1 MARALRASRCALVFV
16 ALAVAVHAG
25 AVAARAGEPATRL
38 VWNAPG
44 ANVLGAP
51 TPDGRLVT
59 CVDPTSG
66 DLAVLETATGK
77 LRRLT
82 ARPPDAVKEFAYFSV
97 PSRDGSRAAYAWFNE
112 AGFYDLRVVPITP
125 VSPFPG
131 APSAALPAAPM
142 APSGA
147 TPPATL
153 AAAPAAGPSAEPR
166 ILFRNE
172 EAGFVQPTSWTP
184 DGKRILT
191 LFFRKDNISQIA
203 LVDAATGEVRV
214 LKSLNWVYPK
224 RMEISP
230 DGKWIA
236 YDSFGGD
243 KPGPRDI
250 YVLAMDGSRESKVVE
265 APGEDLFPSWS
276 PDGRQLVFASDRG
289 GTMDAWAQ
297 RIEDGR
303 AAGEPKLVKRD
314 LKQFLPMGITAA
326 GDLYYGLRTG
336 STNIALVQ
344 STGEL
349 HELPTRTPGRNSA
362 PAWSRDGKKLAY
374 LSRRGAENFG
384 LQARTI
390 VVHDMESGV
399 ERDVPAK
406 LAHVESLRWS
416 PDGEWLL
423 ASGSDGK
430 GRSGLFRVR
439 VSDGMVRPE
448 AFDETADYRGI
459 PGDWMPDGTVVRGTA
474 GVKALAVS
482 HDGELVARAYDD
494 RVEYGTSK
502 WPFRGVTWLE
512 WPGVILLGTQGGKA
526 VCIPNSKGCPPPVGI
541 QYDGGPFSVRPDRKT
556 IAYTAGG
563 TRSEIWVLEHAVAPL
578 DQGR

>member
-1 MARALRASRCALVFV
+1 M
-16 ALAVAVHAG
+16 
-25 AVAARAGEPATRL
+25 PRL

-51 TPDGRLVT
+51 TLDGQLVT

-82 ARPPDAVKEFAYFSV
+82 SRPPSALKEFAYFSV
-97 PSRDGSRAAYAWFNE
+97 PSRDGSRAAFAWFNE
-112 AGFYDLRVVPITP
+112 AGFYDLRVIPIAP
-125 VSPFPG
+125 QSPP
-131 APSAALPAAPM
+131 
-142 APSGA
+142 
-147 TPPATL
+147 
-153 AAAPAAGPSAEPR
+153 AEPR

-203 LVDAATGEVRV
+203 LVDASTGEVRV

-230 DGKWIA
+230 DGNWIA

-250 YVLAMDGSRESKVVE
+250 YVLAMDGSRESKVVD

-276 PDGRQLVFASDRG
+276 PDGRQILFASDRG
-289 GTMDAWAQ
+289 GTMDAWAL

-303 AAGEPKLVKRD
+303 AAGEPKLLKRD
-314 LKQFLPMGITAA
+314 IKQFLPMGVTTA
-326 GDLYYGLRTG
+326 GDLFFGQRTG
-336 STNIALVQ
+336 STDIAISNSLD
-344 STGEL
+344 EL

-362 PAWSRDGKKLAY
+362 PAWSRNGKQLAY

-390 VVHDMESGV
+390 VVHDMETGA

-439 VSDGMVRPE
+439 LSDGMVRPE
-448 AFDETADYRGI
+448 ALDETAGYRGI

-482 HDGELVARAYDD
+482 QDGEIVARAYDD
-494 RVEYGTSK
+494 RVEYG
-502 WPFRGVTWLE
+502 PYNQPLRGVTWLE
-512 WPGVILLGTQGGKA
+512 WQGSTLLGTQGGK
-526 VCIPNSKGCPPPVGI
+526 VICIPSTKGCPSVI
-541 QYDGGPFSVRPDRKT
+541 DKRYDGGPFSVRPDRKAR
-556 IAYTAGG
+556 AYTTGG
-563 TRSEIWVLEHAVAPL
+563 TQSEIWVLEHAVAPL
-578 DQGR
+578 DHGR